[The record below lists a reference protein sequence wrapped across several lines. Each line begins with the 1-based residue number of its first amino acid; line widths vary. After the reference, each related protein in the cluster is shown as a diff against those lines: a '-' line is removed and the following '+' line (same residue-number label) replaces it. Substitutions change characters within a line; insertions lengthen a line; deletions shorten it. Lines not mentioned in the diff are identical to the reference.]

1 MNDLTKLSASSELR
15 GKSTVTGFRF
25 EREELAYFQKHVW
38 NVWTPDQQRL
48 AERLRTAIADLSMN
62 PALEVDYEVDFTR
75 GHSEVFTISCGSDRD
90 VLKVMIT
97 DARFQGAKTY
107 TRMQE
112 MPPVLSAFELGNRGK
127 KYGEHGEV
135 DFETLSYKLRQVMLD
150 FRYGMAYMASWLKK
164 ADQNGPEDY
173 LQMIFRMYSDGV
185 GPDDGTGS
193 NFHIVLEAKNARV
206 IDVAE

>member
-1 MNDLTKLSASSELR
+1 MNDLTQLSASSELK

-38 NVWTPDQQRL
+38 STWTPEQQRF

-75 GHSEVFTISCGSDRD
+75 NHSEVLTISCGSDRD
-90 VLKVMIT
+90 ILKVMIT
-97 DARFQGAKTY
+97 DARFVGGKTY
-107 TRMQE
+107 TRLQE
-112 MPPVLSAFELGNRGK
+112 MPPVLTAFELGNRGK

-135 DFETLSYKLRQVMLD
+135 DFETISYKLRQVMLD
-150 FRYGMAYMASWLKK
+150 FRYGTAYMASWLKK

-173 LQMIFRMYSDGV
+173 LQMIFRLNSAGL
-185 GPDDGTGS
+185 GPDTGVDP
-193 NFHIVLEAKNARV
+193 NFHIVIEAKNARV
-206 IDVAE
+206 VDAAE